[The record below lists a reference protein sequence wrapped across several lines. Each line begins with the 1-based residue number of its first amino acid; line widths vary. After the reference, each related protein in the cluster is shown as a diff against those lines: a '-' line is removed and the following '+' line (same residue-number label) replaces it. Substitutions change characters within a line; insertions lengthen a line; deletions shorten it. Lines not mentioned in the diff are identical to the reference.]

1 MPTTT
6 LTLHE
11 VAAELNVHYM
21 TVYRSVRMGRLRA
34 HRDGGEWRVTRADL
48 GEFLAERERARMQ
61 DAAVPRAKHGG
72 RAKARWAE
80 RLEARLVAGDESAA
94 QGVIDDAL
102 ASGHDLFSLYAEVVS
117 PAMRSIGERWS
128 RGELAIH
135 EEHRASNIVAR
146 LMGRTSPR
154 FAHRGTSRGTI
165 VIGAPAGEHHSL
177 MITMVAD
184 LLRCGGFVVS
194 DIGADVPAES
204 FARAVTGVDD
214 LVAVCVGVT
223 VADALDNARA
233 SIAAVRGVTNAPC
246 FVGGAAVVSD
256 ELAAEL
262 GADARID
269 DVRALIERLRRRA
282 K

>member
-48 GEFLAERERARMQ
+48 GEFLAERDKA
-61 DAAVPRAKHGG
+61 PGGTTTRAKRGS
-72 RAKARWAE
+72 RAKAPWAE
-80 RLEARLVAGDESAA
+80 RLEVRLVAGDEAGS

-102 ASGHDLFSLYAEVVS
+102 ASGHDLFSLYTEVVS
-117 PAMRSIGERWS
+117 PAMRSIGERWA

-154 FAHRGTSRGTI
+154 FAHRGASRGSI
-165 VIGAPAGEHHSL
+165 VIGAPSGEHHSL
-177 MITMVAD
+177 MLTMVAD
-184 LLRCGGFVVS
+184 LLRCGGFTVS
-194 DIGADVPAES
+194 DIGADVPADA
-204 FARAVTGVDD
+204 FARAVAGIDD

-223 VADALDNARA
+223 VPDALVTARA
-233 SIAAVRGVTNAPC
+233 AIAAVRSLTSVPC
-246 FVGGAAVVSD
+246 FAGGAAIVSD
-256 ELAAEL
+256 DVAVEL
-262 GADARID
+262 GADARIN
-269 DVRALIERLRRRA
+269 DVRELIERLQRN
-282 K
+282 